1 MHSDAA
7 VAVEWDGGGSL
18 CGSSQEAAGAPHGR
32 DGREVGVEGSTI
44 WATPPASRSELF
56 APFQPLIDFP

>member
-32 DGREVGVEGSTI
+32 DGRGVGVEGSTI
-44 WATPPASRSELF
+44 W
-56 APFQPLIDFP
+56 QPHQQPEVNYLPRFSP